1 MKYHLHYL
9 IFLIIF
15 LIFIVDIKNN
25 ISRNSVIDKKKVDSI
40 STKQIKHKKK
50 DKFNSKNYWEIRYK
64 KGGNSGA
71 GSFSKLAE
79 FKAEIIN
86 DFVHKNSVD
95 LVVEW
100 GSGDGN
106 QLSLAK
112 YKKYLGFDV
121 SATAV
126 NLCKE
131 KFKNDTTK
139 NFVWSGEK
147 GFKNSF
153 KGDLSLSLDVIY
165 HLIEDDV
172 FNSYM
177 KQLFD
182 SSKKFVIIY
191 SCNDNKIYNKKAV
204 HVRCRKFT
212 NWIEQNKKD
221 WKLIQYI
228 RNRYPYRKE
237 NQKDT
242 SFSDF
247 YIYEKINKK
256 EEL

>member
-15 LIFIVDIKNN
+15 LIFVVDIKNN
-25 ISRNSVIDKKKVDSI
+25 IPRNSVIDKKKVDSI
-40 STKQIKHKKK
+40 STKQIKHKKN
-50 DKFNSKNYWEIRYK
+50 DKFESKNYWENRYK

-71 GSFSKLAE
+71 GSYSKLAE

-126 NLCKE
+126 NLCRE
-131 KFKNDTTK
+131 KFKNDT
-139 NFVWSGEK
+139 F
-147 GFKNSF
+147 F
-153 KGDLSLSLDVIY
+153 
-165 HLIEDDV
+165 
-172 FNSYM
+172 
-177 KQLFD
+177 
-182 SSKKFVIIY
+182 
-191 SCNDNKIYNKKAV
+191 
-204 HVRCRKFT
+204 
-212 NWIEQNKKD
+212 
-221 WKLIQYI
+221 
-228 RNRYPYRKE
+228 
-237 NQKDT
+237 
-242 SFSDF
+242 F
-247 YIYEKINKK
+247 YLNYAF
-256 EEL
+256 

>member
-9 IFLIIF
+9 IFSIIF
-15 LIFIVDIKNN
+15 LIFVVDIK
-25 ISRNSVIDKKKVDSI
+25 ITIPLNSAIDKEKVDSI
-40 STKQIKHKKK
+40 STKQIKNKQN
-50 DKFNSKNYWEIRYK
+50 DKFNSKNYWENRYK
-64 KGGNSGA
+64 RGGNSGA
-71 GSFSKLAE
+71 GSYSNLAE

-86 DFVHKNSVD
+86 EFVRKNSVD

-126 NLCKE
+126 NLCRE

-147 GFKNSF
+147 GFKNTV

-165 HLIEDDV
+165 HLIEDEV

-191 SCNDNKIYNKKAV
+191 SCNDVKLYNDIGKWMKIACNQ
-204 HVRCRKFT
+204 FG
-212 NWIEQNKKD
+212 
-221 WKLIQYI
+221 KLIKMVTNDMSRITEIGSGQVPNVI
-228 RNRYPYRKE
+228 TPEEAAKKQQ
-237 NQKDT
+237 NQQPDQQQ
-242 SFSDF
+242 
-247 YIYEKINKK
+247 
-256 EEL
+256 